1 MNYRNTA
8 QRNTILEVLRS
19 TVSHP
24 TASWIYDR
32 VREQIPNISLGT
44 VYRNLNVLV
53 TQGLAQKIS
62 CGDAEERYDANTKPH
77 IHYYC
82 LNCGC
87 VSDVHDMNAFE
98 RLAEL
103 VEDMDEDVKMYSLI
117 CYGTCKN
124 CEKKVCN

>member
-8 QRNTILEVLRS
+8 QRNKILEILQS

-32 VREQIPNISLGT
+32 VREELPNISLGT

-53 TQGLAQKIS
+53 TQGFAQKIS

-103 VEDMDEDVKMYSLI
+103 VGDMEEDVKAYSLI
-117 CYGTCKN
+117 CYGTCKS
-124 CEKKVCN
+124 CEKKICN